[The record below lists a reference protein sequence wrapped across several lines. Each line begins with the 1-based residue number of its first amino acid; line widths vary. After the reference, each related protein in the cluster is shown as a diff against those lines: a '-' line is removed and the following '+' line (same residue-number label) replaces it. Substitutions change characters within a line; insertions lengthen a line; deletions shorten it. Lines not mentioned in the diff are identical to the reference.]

1 MQEGQLKF
9 DNLPVFFNNLFL
21 CSTICGLTQFTRKAH
36 IVRAA
41 LEAICFQTR
50 DILEAMDK
58 DSGYPLSRLQV
69 DGGMTTNNLLMHLQA
84 DLVGITVGALLIF
97 ISKDIWA

>member
-1 MQEGQLKF
+1 MQEGQLKIASFNAIF
-9 DNLPVFFNNLFL
+9 DFIFMFR
-21 CSTICGLTQFTRKAH
+21 TICGLTQFTRKAH

-41 LEAICFQTR
+41 LEAISFQTR

-69 DGGMTTNNLLMHLQA
+69 DGGMTTNNLLMQLQA
-84 DLVGITVGALLIF
+84 DLVGITVGA
-97 ISKDIWA
+97 